1 MTGHTIGSVAR
12 EAGVGIE
19 TIRFYE
25 REGLISAPPRSAS
38 GYRQY
43 PQDAVERIRF
53 IQRAK
58 ELGFS
63 LAEVRSLLDLRVRSD
78 AECQDVR
85 VRAENKLK
93 DIDAKIRDLR
103 AIRRVLSE
111 LTQACSAGK
120 TTGEC
125 PILDS
130 LAHGSRPVGAD
141 RRSLGKKR

>member
-1 MTGHTIGSVAR
+1 MAEHTIGSVAR
-12 EAGVGIE
+12 QAGVGVE

-85 VRAENKLK
+85 VRADKK
-93 DIDAKIRDLR
+93 IADIDAKIRDLR
-103 AIRRVLSE
+103 GMRRVLSE

-125 PILDS
+125 PILES
-130 LAHGSRPVGAD
+130 LVHGWGAVGAD
-141 RRSLGKKR
+141 RRLPGKKG